1 MMAMT
6 SVVDDEGVGAMKLM
20 DELRY
25 VGRNVAAVKH
35 LCDNVYED
43 DALLELFRALDARQ
57 DTFYRNI
64 IAVELMSRGV
74 EPPCD

>member
-1 MMAMT
+1 MAMI
-6 SVVDDEGVGAMKLM
+6 SIMDDEGLEAMNLM

-35 LCDNVYED
+35 LCANVYDD
-43 DALLELFRALDARQ
+43 DALLDLFRALDARR
-57 DTFYRNI
+57 DAFYRNV

-74 EPPCD
+74 EPPLD

>member
-20 DELRY
+20 DELR
-25 VGRNVAAVKH
+25 NVAAVKH
-35 LCDNVYED
+35 LCANVYED